1 MQRGKIFRKGQSW
14 HLRYKTSRVVNGVKI
29 WQTTSTKLAD
39 YDLRHRTQQ
48 SVEADAEA
56 FLRSLNPK
64 EGGAGSGPTFKEQSK
79 IWLDR
84 CKTRQRKP
92 IKPATADAWQSHLN
106 VHILPNLQNTRLP
119 DITNKVVRDFVA
131 QLSGKLSAKSLRNVV
146 QVIQMVKASAINEN
160 GDEIYPTK
168 WNRDFLD
175 MPEIKQREQNRPS
188 FTPPQ
193 IESLIAKADR
203 RAQMFVILSAAT
215 GLRVSEVFGLGVQH
229 FDGQSLT
236 IEQAVRG
243 GKIQTPKTEDSRR
256 IVELHPRVAKLLKSF
271 IGDRSTGFIFH
282 DTKGTAVRQSNFLRR
297 DFHPALKKAGIP
309 RAGFHGFRRYRNT
322 YLRNVAGCP
331 DGLLKFW
338 LGHSSNGDMS
348 DRYDKVRDDPKFR
361 LAQAKTMGVGFK
373 LPRGL
378 RAEIAKSRKL
388 VVHHVVRDSK
398 EKSENTGKPDKH

>member
-1 MQRGKIFRKGQSW
+1 VQRGKIFRKGQSW
-14 HLRYKTSRVVNGVKI
+14 HLRYKSFEIVNGKKV
-29 WQTTSTKLAD
+29 WRTTSTKLAD

-48 SVEADAEA
+48 SVEADAET
-56 FLRSLNPK
+56 FLRGLNPK
-64 EGGAGSGPTFKEQSK
+64 EGGAGSGPTFKEQSD
-79 IWLDR
+79 IWLER
-84 CKTRQRKP
+84 CKTRQRNP
-92 IKPATADAWQSHLN
+92 IKPATADGWRSHLK

-119 DITNKVVRDFVA
+119 DITNKVVRDFVTH
-131 QLSGKLSAKSLRNVV
+131 LTGRLSAKSLRNVV
-146 QVIQMVKASAINEN
+146 QVIQMVKASAIDEN

-175 MPEIKQREQNRPS
+175 LPQIKQREQNRPS
-188 FTPPQ
+188 FTSPQ

-203 RAQMFVILSAAT
+203 RGQMFVILSAAT

-229 FDGQSLT
+229 FDGRSLT

-256 IVELHPRVAKLLKSF
+256 TVELHPGVAKLLKSF
-271 IGDRSTGFIFH
+271 IGTRSTGFIFK
-282 DTKGTAVRQSNFLRR
+282 DSKGTVVRQSNFLRR
-297 DFHPALKKAGIP
+297 DFHPALKKSGLP

-338 LGHSSNGDMS
+338 LGHSSNSDMS

-361 LAQAKTMGVGFK
+361 LAQAKKMGIGFK
-373 LPRGL
+373 LPREL
-378 RAEIAKSRKL
+378 KAEIKTPRKF
-388 VVHHVVRDSK
+388 VVRRVVRDFK
-398 EKSENTGKPDKH
+398 EKPENAGNADKH